1 METGRI
7 DRNEKLPTLKLTVV
21 QYGILLMM
29 LALAAGLWRLQVL
42 GAENYRLQAEQN
54 RIRKEPVLAA
64 RGKLFDRENRLIVDN
79 YPSVSCFL
87 VREQNPNIDA
97 DLPLIAKGLNLDLDQ
112 LRATLRHYRQSPG
125 YQPIPIKQDITADE
139 DAFIEAHKNE
149 LPELETVHEER
160 RLYPR
165 DGFASHIIG
174 YVGEV
179 SEDDLNNP
187 RYAYYEPGDVVGKAG
202 VEETYDELLRGQ
214 DGSRDVIVDSH
225 GREVG
230 YLGVQHAKPGQDLR
244 LTIDNDLQRAAELA
258 LGSRNGAI
266 VAMDPRNGEILALV
280 SRPSFDPNDFAV
292 HINRTDWNQLITDP
306 DRPLMNKAIQ
316 AQLAPGSTFK
326 IMMSVAGLQEGI
338 AQDMKINCS
347 GGWGPYGFFHHC
359 DEHHGAVDIHTA
371 IPYSCDTFFYM
382 LGDKLGIDRI
392 AKYATAFGYGQKTGI
407 DLPGEQAGLMPS
419 AQWKMKNY
427 HNRWYPDETLDV
439 AIGQGAVE
447 ATPLQ
452 LARIIGGIASGGHLV
467 RPHVVFPDQLN
478 PDFRKALL
486 ESFPGSGDTY
496 VPIDPENW
504 VTVTDGMYQVTQPAY
519 FHTAG
524 SAHLEGIDFGGKT
537 GTAQLMSHE
546 ALGKTTKGR
555 ITFPNVWFVGVTPR
569 RNPELVVAV
578 LWQNGEFSYYPARIG
593 AKVVSAYVEKQRRLA
608 NNLVQPK
615 PDNKADKPTEMSAV
629 WTTPNP
635 ASGSKANDPSASP
648 VRLQT
653 GHFLID
659 HGQIVA
665 QANQSRTPTT
675 GSLATGTQAK
685 GTPALKVH
693 GFSRAVSGPSMA
705 SALAAEGMRGHEKA
719 LPQGLKPDRPSIPSS
734 GTAKA
739 VPFQS
744 KANQLGA
751 PSLRRSPV
759 ERVGTPPASPP
770 QPVRKPETPS
780 AGAGQ

>member
-1 METGRI
+1 MEPGRV

-29 LALAAGLWRLQVL
+29 LALAAGLWRLQIL
-42 GAENYRLQAEQN
+42 GADSYRVLAEQN

-87 VREQNPNIDA
+87 VREQNANIDA
-97 DLPLIAKGLNLDLDQ
+97 DLPLIAKGLNVDLDQ
-112 LRATLRHYRQSPG
+112 LRATLRHYRASPG

-338 AQDMKINCS
+338 AQDMHINCA

-359 DEHHGAVDIHTA
+359 DEHHGAVDIHNA
-371 IPYSCDTFFYM
+371 IPFSCDTFFYM

-467 RPHVVFPDQLN
+467 RPHVVFPDQLT

-504 VTVTDGMYQVTQPAY
+504 MTVTDGMYEVTQPAY

-546 ALGKTTKGR
+546 ALGKTNKGKS
-555 ITFPNVWFVGVTPR
+555 TYPNVWFVGVTPR

-593 AKVVSAYVEKQRRLA
+593 AKIVSAYVEKQRRLA

-615 PDNKADKPTEMSAV
+615 TDNTTVKPAEMSAV
-629 WTTPNP
+629 WTVPNP
-635 ASGSKANDPSASP
+635 SSGSKANNPSAAP
-648 VRLQT
+648 DRLQT

-659 HGQIVA
+659 HGEIVA
-665 QANQSRTPTT
+665 QASQT
-675 GSLATGTQAK
+675 GA
-685 GTPALKVH
+685 PALKGH
-693 GFSRAVSGPSMA
+693 GFSRAASGPSKT
-705 SALAAEGMRGHEKA
+705 SALAAEGMRDGERTS
-719 LPQGLKPDRPSIPSS
+719 PQGLKPNSHVSPSS

-744 KANQLGA
+744 KTNVSGA

-759 ERVGTPPASPP
+759 TRVGNPPASPP
-770 QPVRKPETPS
+770 QSARKPETPS
-780 AGAGQ
+780 ARAGQ